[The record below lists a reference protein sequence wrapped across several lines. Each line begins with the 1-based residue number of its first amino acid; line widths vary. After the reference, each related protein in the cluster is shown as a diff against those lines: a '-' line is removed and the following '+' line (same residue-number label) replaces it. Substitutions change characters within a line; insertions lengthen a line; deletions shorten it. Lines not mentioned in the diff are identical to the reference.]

1 MKKIL
6 KFGSY
11 VLVAALATALT
22 LTMVTVQQRREPRK
36 LMQMEKLIQERFIG
50 EADQQQMEDAA
61 AEAMVAALGDRWS
74 HYIPA
79 SSYASY
85 QERSENAFVGV
96 GITISQAEQGFQIM
110 EVEENGPAKEAGVQ
124 VGDLLVQVDG
134 QDVARMDANQVK
146 ELVRGEEGS
155 TVTLGLLR
163 QEEALSLP
171 VERRRIQVQVATG
184 IMLEDQVGLVT
195 IENFDDRCA
204 QETIAAV
211 DALMEQGAKAL
222 IFDVRN
228 NPGGYA
234 HEMVKTLDYL
244 LPEGELFRMEH
255 YDGRQ
260 TVDKSGPE
268 CVDLP
273 MAVLVNGDSYSA
285 AEFFA
290 AALKEYE
297 AALVV
302 GEQTCGKGYFQN
314 TFRFQDGSA
323 LALSVGKYYTPKG
336 VSLAGV
342 GITPDVPVAV
352 DEATAAAVYYNV
364 LEPGEDPQIQAA
376 WKALTETQKEEA

>member
-124 VGDLLVQVDG
+124 AGDLLVQVDG

-184 IMLEDQVGLVT
+184 TMLEDQVGLVT

-352 DEATAAAVYYNV
+352 DEATAAAIYYNV
-364 LEPGEDPQIQAA
+364 LEPSGDPQIQAA
-376 WKALTETQKEEA
+376 WKALTETQKEAA

>member
-134 QDVARMDANQVK
+134 QEVAQMDANQVK

-163 QEEALSLP
+163 HEEALSLP

-184 IMLEDQVGLVT
+184 IMLEGQVGLVT

-364 LEPGEDPQIQAA
+364 LEPSEDPQIQAA
-376 WKALTETQKEEA
+376 WKALTETQKEAA

>member
-36 LMQMEKLIQERFIG
+36 LMQMEKLIQERFIA
-50 EADQQQMEDAA
+50 EADQQLMEDAA

-124 VGDLLVQVDG
+124 AGDLLVQVDG

-290 AALKEYE
+290 AALQEYE

-352 DEATAAAVYYNV
+352 DEATAAAIYYNV
-364 LEPGEDPQIQAA
+364 LEPSEDPQIQAA
-376 WKALTETQKEEA
+376 WKALTETQKEAA

>member
-50 EADQQQMEDAA
+50 EADQQLMEDAA

-184 IMLEDQVGLVT
+184 IMLEGQVGLVS

-352 DEATAAAVYYNV
+352 DEATAAAIYYNV
-364 LEPGEDPQIQAA
+364 LEPSEDPQIQAA
-376 WKALTETQKEEA
+376 WKALTETQKEAA

>member
-50 EADQQQMEDAA
+50 EADQQLMEDVA

-124 VGDLLVQVDG
+124 AGDLLVQVDG

-184 IMLEDQVGLVT
+184 TMLEGQVGLVT

-352 DEATAAAVYYNV
+352 DEATAAAIYYNV
-364 LEPGEDPQIQAA
+364 LEPSGDPQIQAA
-376 WKALTETQKEEA
+376 WKALTETQKEAA

>member
-50 EADQQQMEDAA
+50 EADQQLMEDAA

-79 SSYASY
+79 SNYASY

-96 GITISQAEQGFQIM
+96 GITISQAERGFQIM

-134 QDVARMDANQVK
+134 QEVAQMDANQVK

-163 QEEALSLP
+163 QEEAISLP

-184 IMLEDQVGLVT
+184 TMLEDQVGLVT

-211 DALMEQGAKAL
+211 EALMEQGAKAL

-268 CVDLP
+268 FVDLP

-376 WKALTETQKEEA
+376 WKALTETQKEAA

>member
-50 EADQQQMEDAA
+50 EADQQLMEDAA

-171 VERRRIQVQVATG
+171 VERRRIQVQVAVG

-352 DEATAAAVYYNV
+352 DEATAAAIYYNV
-364 LEPGEDPQIQAA
+364 LEPSEDPQIQAA
-376 WKALTETQKEEA
+376 WKALTETQKEAA

>member
-352 DEATAAAVYYNV
+352 DEATAAAIYYNV
-364 LEPGEDPQIQAA
+364 LEPSEDPQIQAA
-376 WKALTETQKEEA
+376 WKALTETQKEAA

>member
-11 VLVAALATALT
+11 VLVAALATAMT
-22 LTMVTVQQRREPRK
+22 LAMVTWQRRQEPQK
-36 LMQMEKLIQERFIG
+36 LMEMEKLIQERFIG
-50 EADQQQMEDAA
+50 ELDRQAMEDAA
-61 AEAMVAALGDRWS
+61 AEAMVDALGDRWS

-79 SSYASY
+79 SSYQSY
-85 QERSENAFVGV
+85 QERAENAFVGV
-96 GITISQAEQGFQIM
+96 GITITREEAGFPIM
-110 EVEENGPAKEAGVQ
+110 ALEPGGPAEEAGVL

-134 QDVARMDANQVK
+134 QDVAGMDMDQVK
-146 ELVRGEEGS
+146 ALVRGQAGS

-163 QEEALSLP
+163 QEETISLP
-171 VERRRIQVQVATG
+171 VQRSRIQVQVASGT
-184 IMLEDQVGLVT
+184 MLDGQVGLVT
-195 IENFDDRCA
+195 IENFDERCA
-204 QETIAAV
+204 QETIDAV
-211 DALMEQGAKAL
+211 EELMDQGAKAL

-234 HEMVKTLDYL
+234 HEMVKALDYL

-255 YDGRQ
+255 YDGTQ
-260 TVDKSGPE
+260 SVDRSGPE
-268 CVDLP
+268 CVELP

-297 AALVV
+297 AAVVV

-314 TFRFQDGSA
+314 TFRFRDGSA

-342 GITPDVPVAV
+342 GITPDVPVEV
-352 DEATAAAVYYNV
+352 DEETAAAIYYDA
-364 LEPGEDPQIQAA
+364 LEPEQDPQIQAA
-376 WKALTETQKEEA
+376 LEALTETLKEAA

>member
-50 EADQQQMEDAA
+50 EADQQLMEDAA

-171 VERRRIQVQVATG
+171 VERRRIQVQVAVG

-352 DEATAAAVYYNV
+352 DEATAAAIYYNV

-376 WKALTETQKEEA
+376 WKALTETQKEAA

>member
-50 EADQQQMEDAA
+50 EADQQLMEDAA

-79 SSYASY
+79 SNYASY

-96 GITISQAEQGFQIM
+96 GITISQAERGFQIM

-134 QDVARMDANQVK
+134 QEVAQMDANQVK

-184 IMLEDQVGLVT
+184 TMLEDQVGLVT

-352 DEATAAAVYYNV
+352 DEATAAAIYYNV

-376 WKALTETQKEEA
+376 WKALTETQKEAA

>member
-22 LTMVTVQQRREPRK
+22 LTMVTVQQRQEPRK

-50 EADQQQMEDAA
+50 EADQQLMEDVA

-184 IMLEDQVGLVT
+184 IMLEGQVGLVT

-211 DALMEQGAKAL
+211 DALIEQGAKAL

-352 DEATAAAVYYNV
+352 DEATAAAIYYNV
-364 LEPGEDPQIQAA
+364 LEPSEDPQIQAA
-376 WKALTETQKEEA
+376 WKALTETQKEAA

>member
-11 VLVAALATALT
+11 VLVAALAAALT
-22 LTMVTVQQRREPRK
+22 LTMVTVQQRQEPRK

-50 EADQQQMEDAA
+50 EVDQQAMEDAA
-61 AEAMVAALGDRWS
+61 AQAMVEALGDRWS
-74 HYIPA
+74 HYLTA
-79 SSYASY
+79 SSYLSY
-85 QERSENAFVGV
+85 QERAENAFVGV
-96 GITISQAEQGFQIM
+96 GITITPAGQGFQIV
-110 EVEENGPAKEAGVQ
+110 EVEALGPAKEAGVQ
-124 VGDLLVQVDG
+124 PGDLLVQVDG
-134 QDVARMDANQVK
+134 QDVTQLSTDQVK

-163 QEEALSLP
+163 QGQTLSLP
-171 VERRRIQVQVATG
+171 VQRSRIQVQVAAGT
-184 IMLEDQVGLVT
+184 MLEGQVGLVT

-234 HEMVKTLDYL
+234 HEMVKALDYL

-290 AALKEYE
+290 AALREYE

-342 GITPDVPVAV
+342 GITPDVPVEV
-352 DEATAAAVYYNV
+352 DEETAAAIYYNA
-364 LEPGEDPQIQAA
+364 LEPDQDPQIQAA
-376 WKALTETQKEEA
+376 LEALEKYQKEAA

>member
-22 LTMVTVQQRREPRK
+22 LTIVTVQQRREPRK
-36 LMQMEKLIQERFIG
+36 LMQMEKLIQERFIA
-50 EADQQQMEDAA
+50 EADQQLMEDAA

-124 VGDLLVQVDG
+124 AGDLLVQVDG

-290 AALKEYE
+290 AALQEYE

-352 DEATAAAVYYNV
+352 DEATAAAIYYNV
-364 LEPGEDPQIQAA
+364 LEPSEDPQIQVA
-376 WKALTETQKEEA
+376 WKALTETQKEAA

>member
-50 EADQQQMEDAA
+50 EADQQLMEDVA

-124 VGDLLVQVDG
+124 AGDLLVQVDG

-184 IMLEDQVGLVT
+184 TMLEDQVGLVT

-352 DEATAAAVYYNV
+352 DEATAAAIYYNV
-364 LEPGEDPQIQAA
+364 LEPSGDPQIQAA
-376 WKALTETQKEEA
+376 WKALTETQKEAA

>member
-50 EADQQQMEDAA
+50 EADQQLMEDAA

-124 VGDLLVQVDG
+124 AGDLLVQVDG

-184 IMLEDQVGLVT
+184 TMLEDQVGLVT

-352 DEATAAAVYYNV
+352 DEATAAAIYYNV

-376 WKALTETQKEEA
+376 WKALTETQKEAA

>member
-352 DEATAAAVYYNV
+352 DEATAAAIYYNV

-376 WKALTETQKEEA
+376 WKALTETQKEAA

>member
-124 VGDLLVQVDG
+124 AGDLLVQVDG

-171 VERRRIQVQVATG
+171 VQRRRIQVQVATG
-184 IMLEDQVGLVT
+184 TMLEDQVGLVT

-268 CVDLP
+268 FVDLP
-273 MAVLVNGDSYSA
+273 RAVLVNGDSYSA

-352 DEATAAAVYYNV
+352 DEATAAAIYYNV
-364 LEPGEDPQIQAA
+364 LEPSEDPQIQAA
-376 WKALTETQKEEA
+376 WKALTETQKEAA

>member
-50 EADQQQMEDAA
+50 EADQQLMEDVA

-352 DEATAAAVYYNV
+352 DEATAAAIYYNV

-376 WKALTETQKEEA
+376 WKALTETQKEAA

>member
-50 EADQQQMEDAA
+50 EADQQLMEDVA

-184 IMLEDQVGLVT
+184 TMLEDQVGLVT

-352 DEATAAAVYYNV
+352 DEATAAAIYYNV
-364 LEPGEDPQIQAA
+364 LEPSEDPQIQAA
-376 WKALTETQKEEA
+376 WKALTETQKEAA

>member
-184 IMLEDQVGLVT
+184 TMLEDQVGLVT

-352 DEATAAAVYYNV
+352 DEATAAAIYYNV

-376 WKALTETQKEEA
+376 WKALTETQKEAA

>member
-184 IMLEDQVGLVT
+184 TMLEDQVGLVT

-352 DEATAAAVYYNV
+352 DEATAAAIYYNV
-364 LEPGEDPQIQAA
+364 LEPSEDPQIQAA
-376 WKALTETQKEEA
+376 WKALTETQKEAA

>member
-36 LMQMEKLIQERFIG
+36 LMQMEKLIQERFIA

-124 VGDLLVQVDG
+124 AGDLLVQVDG

-184 IMLEDQVGLVT
+184 TMLEDQVGLVT

-352 DEATAAAVYYNV
+352 DEATAAAIYYNV
-364 LEPGEDPQIQAA
+364 LEPSEDPQIQAA
-376 WKALTETQKEEA
+376 WKALTETQKEAA

>member
-50 EADQQQMEDAA
+50 EADQQLMEDAA

-184 IMLEDQVGLVT
+184 TMLEGQVGLVT

-352 DEATAAAVYYNV
+352 DEATAAAIYYNV
-364 LEPGEDPQIQAA
+364 LEPSEDPQIQAA
-376 WKALTETQKEEA
+376 WKALTETQKEAA

>member
-50 EADQQQMEDAA
+50 EADQQLMEDVA

-184 IMLEDQVGLVT
+184 TMLEDQVGLVT

-352 DEATAAAVYYNV
+352 DEATAAAIYYNV
-364 LEPGEDPQIQAA
+364 LEPSGDPQIQAA
-376 WKALTETQKEEA
+376 WKALTETQKEAA

>member
-36 LMQMEKLIQERFIG
+36 LMQMEKLIQERFIA

-124 VGDLLVQVDG
+124 AGDLLVQVDG

-184 IMLEDQVGLVT
+184 TMLEDQVGLVT

-352 DEATAAAVYYNV
+352 DEATAAAIYYNV

-376 WKALTETQKEEA
+376 WKALTETQKEAA

>member
-50 EADQQQMEDAA
+50 EADQQLMEDVA

-124 VGDLLVQVDG
+124 AGDLLVQVDG

-184 IMLEDQVGLVT
+184 TMLEDQVGLVT

-352 DEATAAAVYYNV
+352 DEATAAAIYYNV

-376 WKALTETQKEEA
+376 WKALTETQKEAA

>member
-36 LMQMEKLIQERFIG
+36 LMQMEKLIQERFIA
-50 EADQQQMEDAA
+50 EADQQLMEDAA

-124 VGDLLVQVDG
+124 AGDLLVQVDG

-290 AALKEYE
+290 AALQEYE

-352 DEATAAAVYYNV
+352 DEATAAAIYYNV

-376 WKALTETQKEEA
+376 WKALTETQKEAA

>member
-22 LTMVTVQQRREPRK
+22 LTMVTVQQRQEPRK

-50 EADQQQMEDAA
+50 EADQQLMEDVA

-342 GITPDVPVAV
+342 GFTPDVPVAV
-352 DEATAAAVYYNV
+352 DEATAAAIYYNV

-376 WKALTETQKEEA
+376 WKALTETQKEAA

>member
-79 SSYASY
+79 SNYASY

-184 IMLEDQVGLVT
+184 TMLEDQVGLVT

-352 DEATAAAVYYNV
+352 DEATAAAIYYNV

-376 WKALTETQKEEA
+376 WKALTETQKEAA

>member
-50 EADQQQMEDAA
+50 EADQQLMEDAA

-96 GITISQAEQGFQIM
+96 GITISQAERGFQIM

-134 QDVARMDANQVK
+134 QEVAQMDANQVK

-184 IMLEDQVGLVT
+184 TMLEDQVGLVT

-352 DEATAAAVYYNV
+352 DEATAAAIYYNV
-364 LEPGEDPQIQAA
+364 LEPSEDPQIQAA
-376 WKALTETQKEEA
+376 WKALTETQKEAA

>member
-50 EADQQQMEDAA
+50 EADQQLMEDAA

-85 QERSENAFVGV
+85 QERSENVFVGV

-184 IMLEDQVGLVT
+184 TMLEDQVGLVT

-352 DEATAAAVYYNV
+352 DEATAAAIYYNV
-364 LEPGEDPQIQAA
+364 LEPSEDPQIQAA
-376 WKALTETQKEEA
+376 WKALTETQKEAA

>member
-36 LMQMEKLIQERFIG
+36 LMQMEKLIQERFIA

-184 IMLEDQVGLVT
+184 TMLEDQVGLVT

-352 DEATAAAVYYNV
+352 DEATAAAIYYNV
-364 LEPGEDPQIQAA
+364 LEPSEDPQIQAA
-376 WKALTETQKEEA
+376 WKALTETQKEAA

>member
-50 EADQQQMEDAA
+50 EADQQLMEDVA

-124 VGDLLVQVDG
+124 AGDLLVQVDG

-184 IMLEDQVGLVT
+184 TMLEGQVGLVT

-352 DEATAAAVYYNV
+352 DEATAAAIYYNV

-376 WKALTETQKEEA
+376 WKALTETQKEAA

>member
-50 EADQQQMEDAA
+50 EADQQLMEDVA

-184 IMLEDQVGLVT
+184 TMLEDQVGLVT

-352 DEATAAAVYYNV
+352 DEATAAAIYYNV

-376 WKALTETQKEEA
+376 WKALTETQKEAA

>member
-36 LMQMEKLIQERFIG
+36 LMQMEKLIQERFIA

-124 VGDLLVQVDG
+124 AGDLLVQVDG

-352 DEATAAAVYYNV
+352 DEATAAAIYYNV

-376 WKALTETQKEEA
+376 WKALTETQKEAA

>member
-36 LMQMEKLIQERFIG
+36 LMQMEKLIQERFIA

-184 IMLEDQVGLVT
+184 IMLEGQVGLVS

-352 DEATAAAVYYNV
+352 DEATAAAIYYNV
-364 LEPGEDPQIQAA
+364 LEPSEDPQIQAA
-376 WKALTETQKEEA
+376 WKALTETQKEAA

>member
-36 LMQMEKLIQERFIG
+36 LMQMEKLIQERFIA

-124 VGDLLVQVDG
+124 AGDLLVQVDG

-146 ELVRGEEGS
+146 KLVRGEEGS

-184 IMLEDQVGLVT
+184 TMLEDQVGLVT

-352 DEATAAAVYYNV
+352 DEATAAAIYYNV

-376 WKALTETQKEEA
+376 WKALTETQKEAA